1 MDYFDGIVGQDRAL
15 QILRRALATGAINHA
30 YLFTGPAGVGKRT
43 AAWAFARAIV
53 LGHDPEGEIYF
64 REKVHPDFMLI
75 EKPENKTSIAIEQ
88 INREMEPWLAMKPY
102 RAARRVVIIHEA
114 HLMSMPA
121 ANALL
126 KTLEEPP
133 GYAVIILV
141 TAEPNLME
149 TIVSRCQ
156 LIRFSPATE
165 SDIRQILIK
174 RGLEDDD
181 RLTNLARLGQGS
193 IAAAIQLAEEE
204 GIEELWHTTRNMVK
218 DLSAGGDV
226 EVFKCAELMEK
237 KPAMIAGMLA
247 ALLRDIYIFQTT
259 GRRALLVV
267 ESNHDFYK
275 EFKPLDPERVMTTL
289 SQMDKLSRQYRGPVN
304 SLLLSIN
311 ISYQLRDALK

>member
-1 MDYFDGIVGQDRAL
+1 MDYFDGIIGQDKAL
-15 QILRRALATGAINHA
+15 QILRRALATEAINHA
-30 YLFTGPAGVGKRT
+30 YLFTGPAGVGKKT
-43 AAWAFARAIV
+43 AALAFARAIV
-53 LGHDPEGEIYF
+53 LAHDPEGEIYF

-102 RAARRVVIIHEA
+102 RAARRVVIINEA

-141 TAEPNLME
+141 TAESNLME

-174 RGLEDDD
+174 RGIGDD
-181 RLTNLARLGQGS
+181 RLTNLARLSQGS

-226 EVFKCAELMEK
+226 EVFKCAELMEQ
-237 KPAMIAGMLA
+237 KPAMIAGMLT
-247 ALLRDIYIFQTT
+247 ALLRDIYIFQKT
-259 GRRALLVV
+259 GQRELLVV
-267 ESNHDFYK
+267 ESNQDFYK
-275 EFKPLDPERVMTTL
+275 GFKPLDPEKVMTALT
-289 SQMDKLSRQYRGPVN
+289 QMDKLSRQYRGPVN